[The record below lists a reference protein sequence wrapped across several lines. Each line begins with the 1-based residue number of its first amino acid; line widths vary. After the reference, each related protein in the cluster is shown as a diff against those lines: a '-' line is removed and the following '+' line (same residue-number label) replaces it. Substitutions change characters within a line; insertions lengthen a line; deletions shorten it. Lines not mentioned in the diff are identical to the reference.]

1 MFSVGKI
8 SLVKTVC
15 YIIFQCLGSIAGTAC
30 IKALLSVED
39 YHGLG
44 HTSLKDSI
52 TPAQGFG
59 FEFFNGFVLLA
70 TVFGACDSNKP
81 TSAHTAPFAIGMAVA
96 LGHLGTITYTGSSM
110 NPARTLGTALMT
122 DNWSNHWVYWLGP
135 IAGGVVAALIYSLAL
150 EAKPSYDVTSSDRY
164 KTQADDREVS
174 KYYEHRAY
182 ARDY

>member
-8 SLVKTVC
+8 SLAKTVF
-15 YIIFQCLGSIAGTAC
+15 YIIFQCLGSIAGTAV
-30 IKALLSVED
+30 IKAILSVDD

-52 TPAQGFG
+52 TPGQGFV

-70 TVFGACDSNKP
+70 TVFGACDPNKP

-110 NPARTLGTALMT
+110 NPARTLGTAIMT
-122 DNWSNHWVYWLGP
+122 GNWSNHWVYWAGP
-135 IAGGVVAALIYSLAL
+135 ITGGVVAALIYTLAL
-150 EAKPSYDVTSSDRY
+150 EAKPSYEVNSSDRY
-164 KTQADDREVS
+164 QTRADDREVS
-174 KYYEHRAY
+174 KYHECVSRTIVY
-182 ARDY
+182 